1 MGKKFTGIEYGSACR
16 STICTGTSY
25 HGMGGLTRRKSD
37 VMRALT
43 NAIFYPPTI
52 PPGAAG
58 IPEKNA

>member
-1 MGKKFTGIEYGSACR
+1 MT
-16 STICTGTSY
+16 
-25 HGMGGLTRRKSD
+25 
-37 VMRALT
+37 ALT